1 MAKTGG
7 GNPQINTEAEIITLI
22 AQVQDELERLGIR
35 RERENFRLWS
45 DEQLEEF
52 LENKRDQMLTRK
64 KFLGLDNTTEE
75 KR

>member
-1 MAKTGG
+1 M
-7 GNPQINTEAEIITLI
+7 NTEVEIIALI
-22 AQVQDELERLGIR
+22 AKVQDELERLGIR
-35 RERENFRLWS
+35 RERENFRCWS

-75 KR
+75 KG

>member
-1 MAKTGG
+1 M
-7 GNPQINTEAEIITLI
+7 NTEVEIIALI
-22 AQVQDELERLGIR
+22 AKVQDELERLGIR

-52 LENKRDQMLTRK
+52 LESKRDQMLTRK